1 MQVNFINV
9 GYGDSILIEYKHNNG
24 KFIILIDGG
33 KPDED
38 HYKNFPG
45 RIRTVDFLREKRIDK
60 INLMVVSHLHEDHVG
75 GLLEVV
81 RNYEVDEMWSNFV
94 FPDELLGR
102 KIDFVCGYDEGASRL
117 LNALNIYNQICC
129 TMTKKRKLV
138 REISGVLLGQ
148 NIIGSLKVDVIGPI
162 HQVSKW
168 QKKLIYSIYREK
180 KKTIIEN
187 HLIVLNNN
195 INNTSIVIRLINGD
209 KHVLLSGDLYNSYWE
224 NILKDSLPIRADI
237 LKLSHHGRLD
247 SVSEELIRAIS
258 PDHVV
263 ISVSND
269 REDNCPDPE
278 VIKLFNMCSENKEP
292 NFYFTDSVNMLPYST
307 SESIHKAIV
316 FNLEGDIKYKF
327 I

>member
-129 TMTKKRKLV
+129 TMTK
-138 REISGVLLGQ
+138 
-148 NIIGSLKVDVIGPI
+148 
-162 HQVSKW
+162 
-168 QKKLIYSIYREK
+168 
-180 KKTIIEN
+180 
-187 HLIVLNNN
+187 
-195 INNTSIVIRLINGD
+195 
-209 KHVLLSGDLYNSYWE
+209 
-224 NILKDSLPIRADI
+224 
-237 LKLSHHGRLD
+237 
-247 SVSEELIRAIS
+247 
-258 PDHVV
+258 
-263 ISVSND
+263 
-269 REDNCPDPE
+269 
-278 VIKLFNMCSENKEP
+278 SEN
-292 NFYFTDSVNMLPYST
+292 
-307 SESIHKAIV
+307 
-316 FNLEGDIKYKF
+316 
-327 I
+327 